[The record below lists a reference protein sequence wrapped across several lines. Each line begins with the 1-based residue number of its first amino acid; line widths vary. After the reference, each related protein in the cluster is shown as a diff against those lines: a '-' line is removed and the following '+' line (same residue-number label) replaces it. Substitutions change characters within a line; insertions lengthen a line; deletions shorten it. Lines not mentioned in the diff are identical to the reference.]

1 MKYVIIK
8 VKVSSK
14 KVEVTLG
21 VPSALKCITFLILF
35 LCALFLALSPQT
47 SMPAVQNPFPPI
59 LGGIPVDAKA
69 TYARQRRGITR
80 PGDVGL
86 GLRLET
92 SDYTNYDK
100 HLSIIGHGAAINA
113 GSELESGPEFQL
125 PNDCDY

>member
-1 MKYVIIK
+1 MYYISHSFPVRF
-8 VKVSSK
+8 VSGSQPPDFYA
-14 KVEVTLG
+14 G
-21 VPSALKCITFLILF
+21 SAESI
-35 LCALFLALSPQT
+35 SPD
-47 SMPAVQNPFPPI
+47 SR
-59 LGGIPVDAKA
+59 GIPVDAKA